1 LRRAAAAR
9 AANVA
14 GRVDFPAPSTV
25 LSVGAGLRPRL
36 APRSSSNPPD
46 RPTRCSVRRSPDT
59 VPKDHVDANLPG
71 LRSPSELNR
80 SPWSGK
86 RPSLLGSVRAA
97 RPIGPVSAP
106 VAPPPTF
113 PPSVN
118 SGAESYSALR
128 PHGSPREVTF
138 RPRGFAPPR
147 RFPPL
152 DGLRACC
159 IPLPVMRFAAFPSF
173 PTRRSPERLPRSAG
187 FVPLEGIS
195 VDSRTASPRPLPSC
209 RSPAATAA
217 ARDTP
222 LPV

>member
-1 LRRAAAAR
+1 
-9 AANVA
+9 
-14 GRVDFPAPSTV
+14 
-25 LSVGAGLRPRL
+25 
-36 APRSSSNPPD
+36 
-46 RPTRCSVRRSPDT
+46 VRRSPDT

-187 FVPLEGIS
+187 FVPLEGLS
-195 VDSRTASPRPLPSC
+195 PSTAAPRHRGRCLPAVLPRPPPQRATRRC
-209 RSPAATAA
+209 RCDVCCGGRVEGVGFKALLRRRAQRGTA
-217 ARDTP
+217 P